1 MPMQI
6 REDRDGHT
14 PPTIFADWGDESWE
28 GHVGVKELTFG
39 TTIKDALIESQ
50 GSGYLSTIDIM
61 VVDGRPRPTADNPI
75 PHPQLDATLLYQEAT
90 FEVNATD
97 ENGSILDLNITF
109 GGSGYEPT
117 LKNPFTNQLI
127 NTSGIAKI
135 IVSGGGGTGA
145 VINGVVD
152 QMVALLM
159 CR

>member
-1 MPMQI
+1 M
-6 REDRDGHT
+6 
-14 PPTIFADWGDESWE
+14 
-28 GHVGVKELTFG
+28 GVKELTFG

-50 GSGYLSTIDIM
+50 GSGYLSPIDIM

-117 LKNPFTNQLI
+117 FEVTH
-127 NTSGIAKI
+127 
-135 IVSGGGGTGA
+135 VH
-145 VINGVVD
+145 
-152 QMVALLM
+152 
-159 CR
+159 